1 MEKINYRQLSILVF
15 ISIIATKLLAMPSIM
30 HYYSKNNAYI
40 ASFIMLVG
48 NIAIFAIILQM
59 LKHSGDKNIYEFIK
73 SRMGTFLARLICF
86 LFTLYFLV
94 QTANIVKSMNLFL
107 LFNLYNKLNWMYFAF
122 PLIALIG
129 FMAYKGIRNIAR
141 TAEMIFILV
150 LAGLIFLGVKAI
162 LIADF
167 SNLLPFMQ
175 DGFEPILTTI
185 YKSTSWFGSGIV
197 LFLFFGN
204 VDLKTK
210 NNWTMWKY
218 ILIGA
223 SLIQAFIM
231 LFIVIFP
238 NTATTHRF
246 ALSDIS
252 QIAARSGLAEL
263 QWLIVVIW
271 LMAQLIQISV
281 FVYCCSR
288 SLKYTFSFKNNT
300 VPIFIVL
307 ALLIIWIY
315 FGNNNIQLA
324 DIFLSDYMIIPMMVV
339 QYFIPILLAIS
350 DLIYM
355 KKGVKNAKKIS
366 IYS

>member
-15 ISIIATKLLAMPSIM
+15 LSIIATKLLVLPSVLF
-30 HYYSKNNAYI
+30 YYSKNNAYI
-40 ASFIMLVG
+40 ASFIVIVVNVL
-48 NIAIFAIILQM
+48 FLAIILQM

-73 SRMGTFLARLICF
+73 SRLGSFMARFICF
-86 LFTLYFLV
+86 LFALYFLFE
-94 QTANIVKSMNLFL
+94 TADIIKSMNLFL
-107 LFNLYNKLNWMYFAF
+107 LFNLYYKLKWTYFAL
-122 PLIALIG
+122 PLIAIVG
-129 FMAYKGIRNIAR
+129 FMVYKGIRNIGR
-141 TAEMIFILV
+141 TAEMTFILV
-150 LAGLIFLGVKAI
+150 LGGLIFLGIKAVI
-162 LIADF
+162 IANFD
-167 SNLLPFMQ
+167 NLLPFMQ
-175 DGFEPILTTI
+175 GGFQPILTTI

-231 LFIVIFP
+231 LFIAIFP

-252 QIAARSGLAEL
+252 QMAARSGLAEL

-288 SLKYTFSFKNNT
+288 SIKYTFGFKNNT
-300 VPIFIVL
+300 IPIFIVL
-307 ALLIIWIY
+307 ALLITWIY

-355 KKGVKNAKKIS
+355 KKGAKNAKKIS